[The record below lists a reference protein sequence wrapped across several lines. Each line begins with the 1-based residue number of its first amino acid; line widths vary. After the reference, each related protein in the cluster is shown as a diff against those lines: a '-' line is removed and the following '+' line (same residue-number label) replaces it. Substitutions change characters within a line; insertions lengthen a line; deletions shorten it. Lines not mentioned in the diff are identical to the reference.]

1 MNRIAKYNYQTNG
14 KNERGL
20 YMKKVIFIILIFNVL
35 FIYACNAGKEG
46 MSSQEDEG
54 SHYLYTSEQTEP
66 TVTATV
72 TRDFVEERYSKFKLR
87 IHDFFSSVPSRST
100 TGSPEDYVSD
110 CEKNIDNS
118 FYYRMFQ
125 VEEGGYFYAFIRKAN
140 IDTDAPPFPH
150 ETVTHFA
157 YVEKPMKMNDF
168 NILSAGDTLED
179 VIAID
184 PGARFV
190 KDYAFCSLHLC
201 SDGLVLIVY
210 DEYIEGQ
217 ERKILSIDYSKDYT
231 FFKDAYSAGQSEES
245 GLVRIG
251 GYPYYT
257 CAVDP
262 EDYPNTINHVEQ
274 PMYYWFYT
282 ADEFQTWVNN
292 GGDDYAGSQYVLGII
307 KKEDGIILP
316 FFKNDIYKLRDG
328 CINITAKETGIL
340 LSLFF
345 ECDNKDEYTEKY
357 QAVNKIY
364 IYIRVI
370 NKSDRNLDSKNYF
383 KSYYSKK
390 RNYDEWYSSSS
401 KTVNGS
407 TVEYIYHDC
416 NPSEDNEDRLSFAH
430 IIIDDKWMVTIVQQN
445 GLQMKPFNHEIFEWL
460 DFKTITYNDL
470 STDIKNDE

>member
-1 MNRIAKYNYQTNG
+1 
-14 KNERGL
+14 
-20 YMKKVIFIILIFNVL
+20 MKKVIFIILIFNVL

-46 MSSQEDEG
+46 MSSQEDKG

-179 VIAID
+179 VIAVD

-217 ERKILSIDYSKDYT
+217 ERKILSIDYSEDYT

-274 PMYYWFYT
+274 PMFFRFYSS
-282 ADEFQTWVNN
+282 DEFQTWVNN
-292 GGDDYAGSQYVLGII
+292 GGDNYSGSQYVLNVI
-307 KKEDGIILP
+307 KEEKGIILP
-316 FFKNDIYKLRDG
+316 CLKNSKYNFKRGK
-328 CINITAKETGIL
+328 INFNAEESKIL
-340 LSLFF
+340 LTLTF
-345 ECDNKDEYTEKY
+345 EGKNTEKYTEKY
-357 QAVNKIY
+357 QAVNVLY
-364 IYIRVI
+364 IYIRAI
-370 NKSDRNLDSKNYF
+370 DKSDRHLDIKNYVKSLNF
-383 KSYYSKK
+383 KYSTF
-390 RNYDEWYSSSS
+390 DDWYSSIS
-401 KTVNGS
+401 S
-407 TVEYIYHDC
+407 TVKGRTLNYIYHDC
-416 NPSEDNEDRLSFAH
+416 NLSADSEDILSYAH
-430 IIIDDKWMVTIVQQN
+430 IIIDNKWMVTIVQEN
-445 GLQMKPFNHEIFEWL
+445 GLQMKPFDHEILNWL
-460 DFKTITYNDL
+460 DFETITYNDL
-470 STDIKNDE
+470 SIDIKNDE